1 MDFLKP
7 FRPTGDTT
15 TMAVSATNTKGTVLE
30 NASQV
35 LLTNLGPN
43 KCFVRFGKSLQT
55 AAAVASDMPILP
67 GTSRV
72 ITKDAMNSVAAIC
85 AATESATLYITPGEG
100 V

>member
-15 TMAVSATNTKGTVLE
+15 TLAVTATNTQGTVME

-55 AAAVASDMPILP
+55 AAVASDMPILP

-72 ITKDAMNSVAAIC
+72 ITKDAMNNVAAIC
-85 AATESATLYITPGEG
+85 AATETATLYITPGEG